1 MLITRQRDSSRMGRP
16 KSGRRSNVKSHAR
29 RKALLATRALNQQ
42 TFAHATLSWCYCR
55 GSFPHRYRTVC
66 FVCRYP
72 YAAGERADSRVNSRE
87 FATEKATHDAWRAGN
102 GIAGR
107 CSAPQAV
114 EFDRRSLYDCF
125 IADQPI
131 YLVPQRLMP
140 ATIVEFD
147 DRPLK
152 VSPNVWFSWRDE
164 PPTTIRANYPLP
176 RQFFQRSGILWV
188 ADPPRGL
195 QDPLLGRSVVSGE
208 DCTPGLGAT
217 KHAAFRVTTGGYCV
231 WRESW
236 MPRTRAF
243 RRKTTG
249 GNKWCRAAPTIF
261 GEIGFAT
268 VQGLIHPFHIGALR
282 RYYRRLVQ
290 TGGMKLGDSSSPR
303 RFVAHNESVA
313 TFFHRQL
320 TGVVGAIAGRPVK
333 PSYVYVSAYQSGA
346 DLPAH
351 TDRAQCEYSIT
362 LLLDQ
367 TPEAVDQSSWPLHL
381 NTSAGAVAI
390 WQGIG
395 DALLYR
401 GRRLEHFRTP
411 LPQGMSST
419 SMFFHYV
426 DQDFSGPL
434 VDRAKSRFTHEDL
447 SRRLGR
453 NAEPA
458 GGPAAV
464 RARPFRRRR
473 AQNSEERAQPLS
485 GIQIRSRQSR
495 GRDLPKVS
503 APFA

>member
-1 MLITRQRDSSRMGRP
+1 MTLGEQEAVS
-16 KSGRRSNVKSHAR
+16 
-29 RKALLATRALNQQ
+29 LA
-42 TFAHATLSWCYCR
+42 
-55 GSFPHRYRTVC
+55 GGP
-66 FVCRYP
+66 
-72 YAAGERADSRVNSRE
+72 
-87 FATEKATHDAWRAGN
+87 
-102 GIAGR
+102 
-107 CSAPQAV
+107 APQAV

-147 DRPLK
+147 DRQLK

-164 PPTTIRANYPLP
+164 PPPPIRANYPLP

-188 ADPPRGL
+188 DDPLRGL
-195 QDPLLGRSVVSGE
+195 QTPFWAGPWFQGRIAHLAPGDEARGLSRHHRWVLRLAGVLNAADESLSAEDDGWRQMVSRRSE
-208 DCTPGLGAT
+208 DFRRNGF
-217 KHAAFRVTTGGYCV
+217 AAF
-231 WRESW
+231 
-236 MPRTRAF
+236 
-243 RRKTTG
+243 
-249 GNKWCRAAPTIF
+249 
-261 GEIGFAT
+261 
-268 VQGLIHPFHIGALR
+268 QGLIHPFHIGALR
-282 RYYRRLVQ
+282 RYYRRLVR

-351 TDRAQCEYSIT
+351 TDRAQCEYSVT

-367 TPEAVDQSSWPLHL
+367 TPEPVDQSSWPLYL
-381 NTSAGAVAI
+381 NTSTGAVAI

-419 SMFFHYV
+419 SMFLHYV

-434 VDRAKSRFTHEDL
+434 D
-447 SRRLGR
+447 
-453 NAEPA
+453 
-458 GGPAAV
+458 
-464 RARPFRRRR
+464 
-473 AQNSEERAQPLS
+473 
-485 GIQIRSRQSR
+485 
-495 GRDLPKVS
+495 
-503 APFA
+503 